1 MFTEDYFMRMI
12 NQMVMV
18 LASIIGLRKAGQYQE
33 AHQLINQSLEQLLG
47 IDSQLIKQMDE
58 SSLLKVITTQG
69 ALDSDRLYNIAELYE
84 QEGHVYTDQED
95 ITLANADYH
104 RALIF
109 YLEIALS
116 EGYQDYPELPHK
128 IRELYERLENQELP
142 VETLLMLFDYFE
154 RREEYAL
161 VERVIAELLN
171 QPDHHAEINQ
181 SVLAYYQGLLEINDQ
196 DLLAGGVSMSYVK
209 EKIVALE
216 SMQDRL
222 E

>member
-1 MFTEDYFMRMI
+1 
-12 NQMVMV
+12 
-18 LASIIGLRKAGQYQE
+18 
-33 AHQLINQSLEQLLG
+33 
-47 IDSQLIKQMDE
+47 
-58 SSLLKVITTQG
+58 
-69 ALDSDRLYNIAELYE
+69 
-84 QEGHVYTDQED
+84 
-95 ITLANADYH
+95 
-104 RALIF
+104 
-109 YLEIALS
+109 
-116 EGYQDYPELPHK
+116 
-128 IRELYERLENQELP
+128 
-142 VETLLMLFDYFE
+142 MLFDYFE